1 MRENNTGTYD
11 KEVNAALEAALEKA
25 KTLSFETTPVGRA
38 DELTTY
44 QTADELTTHQNADT
58 RSLSSAAMRGST
70 GESEASSLAE
80 SMEAPRLL
88 LIEFPK
94 HPKDPVEA
102 VQYSSDIG
110 KRLTEMRQSD
120 AITKTDFELAA

>member
-11 KEVNAALEAALEKA
+11 KEVNAALEAALKEA
-25 KTLSFETTPVGRA
+25 KKEADTLNFEITPVGRA
-38 DELTTY
+38 DKL
-44 QTADELTTHQNADT
+44 ATHQNADA
-58 RSLSSAAMRGST
+58 RSLSSAAIRGST

-80 SMEAPRLL
+80 SMEAPRVL

-110 KRLTEMRQSD
+110 KRLAEMRQSD
-120 AITKTDFELAA
+120 AITKPGFELAA

>member
-11 KEVNAALEAALEKA
+11 TEVNAALEAALKEA
-25 KTLSFETTPVGRA
+25 KEEADTLNFEITPVGRA
-38 DELTTY
+38 DKL
-44 QTADELTTHQNADT
+44 ATHQTADT

-70 GESEASSLAE
+70 GESEASSLAK
-80 SMEAPRLL
+80 SMEAPRVL

-102 VQYSSDIG
+102 VRYSKEIG
-110 KRLTEMRQSD
+110 EYLAKMRQTDSV
-120 AITKTDFELAA
+120 TKADFELAA